1 MIGENVNSQ
10 GKPRGKKNK
19 LHRGEI
25 IFIVA
30 MLAIPTIQWCIFWL
44 YVNVNS
50 FRLAFIDS
58 ITGAFSLANFR
69 KLFAD
74 MTTSYGVSVLGPV
87 INTFKHWAVLYLL
100 NFPLSF
106 IIAYFL
112 YKKIFAYKVFRVVF
126 FLPSILTSIVL
137 VTTYQQ
143 FLMPGGPIDKI
154 LHWFGKGV
162 PVGGYMDY
170 ASTATPV
177 ILIYTFWTGFGTNV
191 ILFGSA
197 MARIPEEVIEAAR
210 LDGCKPSRE
219 LVSLI
224 LPLIWPTMS
233 TMILLGLT
241 SLFSTSG
248 HIMLFDPFGDNRNNI
263 FTLSYWI
270 YKKVFGGSEFGSVGG
285 DPAQFGYTSA
295 VGLFFTVIW
304 VPVILFLRWVMDRIP
319 TVEY

>member
-50 FRLAFIDS
+50 FRLAFMD
-58 ITGAFSLANFR
+58 TLTNTFSLTNFER
-69 KLFAD
+69 LYYD
-74 MTTSYGVSVLGPV
+74 MTTPYGESVFGPV
-87 INTFKHWAVLYLL
+87 LNTLKHWAVLYLV

-112 YKKIFAYKVFRVVF
+112 YKKILAYKFFRVVF

-137 VTTYQQ
+137 VTTYQK
-143 FLMPGGPIDKI
+143 FIMPGGPIDKI
-154 LHWFGKGV
+154 LHWFGSAV
-162 PVGGYMDY
+162 PKGGYMDS
-170 ASTATPV
+170 AKTATPS
-177 ILIYTFWTGFGTNV
+177 ILVYTFWTGFGTNV

-210 LDGCKPSRE
+210 LDGCKPFRE
-219 LVSLI
+219 LISLI
-224 LPLIWPTMS
+224 MPLIWPTMS

-248 HIMLFDPFGDNRNNI
+248 HIMLFNPYGTNNTS
-263 FTLSYWI
+263 TLSYWI
-270 YKKVFGGSEFGSVGG
+270 YKKVFGTGEFGAGVGG
-285 DPAQFGYTSA
+285 DPSQFGYTSA

>member
-58 ITGAFSLANFR
+58 ITNTFSLTNFKR
-69 KLFAD
+69 LFGD
-74 MTTSYGVSVLGPV
+74 MTTNYGESVLIPV
-87 INTFKHWAVLYLL
+87 LNTFKHWAVLYLL

-106 IIAYFL
+106 LIAYFL
-112 YKKIFAYKVFRVVF
+112 YKKIFAYKFFRVVF

-137 VTTYQQ
+137 VTTYRQ
-143 FLMPGGPIDKI
+143 FILPNGPIDKI
-154 LHWFGKGV
+154 LHWFGSAV
-162 PVGGYMDY
+162 PDEGYFNYDT
-170 ASTATPV
+170 TATPA
-177 ILIYTFWTGFGTNV
+177 ILVYTFLTGFGTNV

-197 MARIPEEVIEAAR
+197 MARIPEEVIEAAK
-210 LDGCKPSRE
+210 LDGCKPFRE

-224 LPLIWPTMS
+224 MPLIWPTMS

-241 SLFSTSG
+241 SLLSTSG
-248 HIMLFDPFGDNRNNI
+248 HIMLFNPAGDKKTS
-263 FTLSYWI
+263 TLSYWI
-270 YKKVFGGSEFGSVGG
+270 YKKVYGSGDVAASGG
-285 DPAQFGYTSA
+285 DPRQFGYTSA
-295 VGLFFTVIW
+295 VGLFFTVVW